1 MTDLLVIFALVLVN
15 GLFAGAEIAVVAL
28 RKTRIQ
34 ELASEGRANARAV
47 LGLKENPE
55 RFLATV
61 QVGITVV
68 GASAAA
74 FGGESIAAEL
84 APLLA
89 RVHWIGEH
97 ARGVALGV
105 VIAGISYLSIVVGE
119 LVPKSLALRSAER
132 YALLIGRPLFALSW
146 LVRPL
151 VWFLGAS
158 ANLLL
163 KPFGDRTT
171 FTETRYSAEELQELM
186 EEARQAG
193 TIHPEAGEIASRAL
207 ELPDLRAVDV
217 MVPRQDVVMIPRHA
231 SPEELR
237 RIVLE
242 RRHSRMPVYDGLVDD
257 VVGYVSV
264 KDLLTTVW
272 AGELIALEDVLRP
285 PYFVPESQRAVE
297 LLKAMRDRHMPFAIV
312 VDEQGGMSGIVTME
326 DLLEELVGEIFSEHV
341 RDVPQLIRK
350 CPDGSA
356 IISGKVP
363 VREVN
368 RAIGLE
374 LPEEGPWTTLAGL
387 CLAIAGRMPTAGQ
400 SLRTPQGITLEI
412 LEVSQRRILTVR
424 VRPPDATTEAT

>member
-341 RDVPQLIRK
+341 RDVPQLIRQ